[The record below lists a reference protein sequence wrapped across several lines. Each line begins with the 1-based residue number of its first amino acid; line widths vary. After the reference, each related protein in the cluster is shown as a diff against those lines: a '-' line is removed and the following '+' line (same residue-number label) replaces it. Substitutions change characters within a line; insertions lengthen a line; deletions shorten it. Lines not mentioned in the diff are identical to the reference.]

1 MITETRS
8 KKDLMRGGG
17 LCYLHFHRTLHI
29 HCNRFSIFC
38 SPAHCPLSPKDQSPL
53 EQNHFAS
60 IQKVLSR
67 WYKRQALIR
76 DLTASRFH
84 WTTKRGVNWT
94 VTLLGLI
101 RIGPARTTSCPV
113 FLFLIF
119 QSIFNACFPYYRI
132 YKTLSAY
139 KESRYNRHYQHK
151 CKNGC
156 NRPKTPIDP
165 KLLNWREKKLVSI

>member
-17 LCYLHFHRTLHI
+17 LCYLHFHRTPHI
-29 HCNRFSIFC
+29 HCNRFSIFY

-76 DLTASRFH
+76 NLTASRFH

-101 RIGPARTTSCPV
+101 RVWPARTTSCPV
-113 FLFLIF
+113 FFSFWSFNLFSMLVFHIIESTKPCPLIK
-119 QSIFNACFPYYRI
+119 SLATIAI
-132 YKTLSAY
+132 ISTSA
-139 KESRYNRHYQHK
+139 RMAAIAP
-151 CKNGC
+151 
-156 NRPKTPIDP
+156 RPPLIPSCWIEERK
-165 KLLNWREKKLVSI
+165 S